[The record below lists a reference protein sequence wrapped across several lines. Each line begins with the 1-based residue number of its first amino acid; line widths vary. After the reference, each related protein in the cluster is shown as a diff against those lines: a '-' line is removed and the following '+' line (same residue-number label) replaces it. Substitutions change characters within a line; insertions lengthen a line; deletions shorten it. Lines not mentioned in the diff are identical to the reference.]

1 MDLDMAH
8 TLNDMNSA
16 FYARYAAS
24 FSQTHTSAW
33 KGWSKLAPSIAGA
46 ESILDVACGNMRFC
60 DFAEE
65 VKGGVPFAYY
75 GVDSSRALA
84 IDEGLLAKE
93 GIDLTHSEPEEGSVE
108 DTSLSGQ
115 LKGSASHGIRSYQ
128 QLDIVRTY
136 LEGRDIASAIA
147 APCCELVVSFGFFHH
162 VPGDDARRKLLRAL
176 VSKAVPGGKIAI
188 SFWHFMD
195 DERLT
200 RNATRITSRASRER
214 SLRLEQGDYLLGW
227 HGDETTLRYCH
238 HFTQDEIALLA
249 KGIAAEASVEA
260 LFEADGKAAPLN
272 SYVVLKRLG

>member
-1 MDLDMAH
+1 MP
-8 TLNDMNSA
+8 
-16 FYARYAAS
+16 
-24 FSQTHTSAW
+24 SAW
-33 KGWSKLAPSIAGA
+33 KGWSRLAPSIAGA

-195 DERLT
+195 DERLA

-227 HGDETTLRYCH
+227 QDREGALRYCH
-238 HFTQDEIALLA
+238 HFEDDEVDALV
-249 KGIAAEASVEA
+249 AAVASDVEVVDR
-260 LFEADGKAAPLN
+260 FVADGRTDALN
-272 SYVVLKRLG
+272 AYLLLRKD